1 MHLIV
6 GIDGASASDRALDH
20 AATIAAATGGRL
32 TLVHAADP
40 EIYNLRDGSGPITD
54 RSEAE
59 QRLVIEEIED
69 AEERGDRLLETAIA
83 RLDDEI
89 TDEIES
95 VDTSLLYG
103 DPVGSIATYATDQ
116 HADGIV
122 VGHRRLSD
130 AHERLLGSVAK
141 GLVERATVPVT
152 VVR

>member
-6 GIDGASASDRALDH
+6 GIDGAPASDRALDH
-20 AATIAAATGGRL
+20 AATIAAATSGRL
-32 TLVHAADP
+32 TLVHAVDP

-59 QRLVIEEIED
+59 QRLVIEGIED
-69 AEERGDRLLETAIA
+69 AEDRGDRLLDAA
-83 RLDDEI
+83 VGKLDDEVVEDI
-89 TDEIES
+89 TSIE
-95 VDTSLLYG
+95 VSLLYG
-103 DPVGSIATYATDQ
+103 DPVGSIATYAADQ
-116 HADGIV
+116 NADGIV